1 MGSTKSKDSIA
12 EYTYVVEYVEKLPS
26 KKSYVTAQECE
37 EAGLSY
43 GKSRFANHLVAI
55 KVLKNGTVTQPWPQ

>member
-26 KKSYVTAQECE
+26 KKSYVTAQECA
-37 EAGLSY
+37 EAGLCY
-43 GKSRFANHLVAI
+43 GKSRFVNRLVAV
-55 KVLKNGTVTQPWPQ
+55 KVLKNGTVTHSWPQ